1 MRQVSMQQAAQRNAG
16 GVRLA
21 ASPQDGSSSSS
32 SSSERGGSSGL
43 GTGGSSAEVEGK
55 RTRLRTLSKQLI
67 QLPKQADV
75 AVIEEMLS
83 DQGLVAHNLT
93 TLLLNL
99 KKRNKWRAAVLIADW
114 AETDSC
120 TLRLTTTHYNLLLSA
135 CARRAPKR
143 TLDLLSRMLERGVA
157 TNVVTHN
164 TAMSAALNLD
174 DHVHALE
181 LFDQMRALGHEPT
194 TISYNTAINACAR
207 AADAERALALF
218 REMEAA
224 GIERSTVTY
233 TGLIHACAEG
243 GQLDKAMAL
252 FTYMDVAGVERNPVT
267 YCVAINGCTRNGQWE
282 LGLQLLHEMAR
293 KGVRCVAHLRRW
305 ICAHASCRTAASAL
319 APIDPFIP
327 APPYRPL
334 QLIAFVLSSLS
345 GRIRWSSTQRFQRAK
360 RDVRGRRPFGLCSR

>member
-1 MRQVSMQQAAQRNAG
+1 
-16 GVRLA
+16 
-21 ASPQDGSSSSS
+21 
-32 SSSERGGSSGL
+32 
-43 GTGGSSAEVEGK
+43 
-55 RTRLRTLSKQLI
+55 
-67 QLPKQADV
+67 
-75 AVIEEMLS
+75 
-83 DQGLVAHNLT
+83 
-93 TLLLNL
+93 
-99 KKRNKWRAAVLIADW
+99 
-114 AETDSC
+114 
-120 TLRLTTTHYNLLLSA
+120 
-135 CARRAPKR
+135 
-143 TLDLLSRMLERGVA
+143 
-157 TNVVTHN
+157 
-164 TAMSAALNLD
+164 
-174 DHVHALE
+174 
-181 LFDQMRALGHEPT
+181 MRALGHEPT

-305 ICAHASCRTAASAL
+305 ICAHASCKTAASAL
-319 APIDPFIP
+319 APIGPFT
-327 APPYRPL
+327 PPYRPL
-334 QLIAFVLSSLS
+334 RLIAFVLSSLS

-360 RDVRGRRPFGLCSR
+360 RDVRGQRPFGLCSR